1 MKKIKE
7 HFTRLSQHFSG
18 YKNLVKFDQRIM
30 IVTTFITAAII
41 IMLAWII
48 RPNPQIEQTANQLAQ
63 TANNIRLYYQT
74 KPGYWGL
81 SNEIVI
87 RNNLEANGMLIDGKL
102 QNAFGKPVI
111 IGQDTDGSVVM
122 PGTRNFVITF
132 PNLNKSECT
141 TMAAFR
147 LNERDSLSLLQ
158 MVIIKENQRYEF
170 NWGGQN
176 PLPITKTEAA
186 KYCGR
191 TNTVAWSFE

>member
-1 MKKIKE
+1 MVKIKE
-7 HFTRLSQHFSG
+7 HFINMKNKFNG
-18 YKNLVKFDQRIM
+18 YKNLVKFDQRII

-48 RPNPQIEQTANQLAQ
+48 RPNPLIEQTANQLAQ

-87 RNNLEANGMLIDGKL
+87 RNNLEAGGMLQDGKL

-132 PNLNKSECT
+132 PQLDKSECT
-141 TMAAFR
+141 AMAAFR

-158 MVIIKENQRYEF
+158 MVIIENGQRYEF
-170 NWGGQN
+170 NWGGNN
-176 PLPITKTEAA
+176 PLPITKNDAA
-186 KYCGR
+186 KYCGKA
-191 TNTVAWSFE
+191 NTVAWSFE